1 MAREFK
7 KIVREELSYVP
18 EMFIGEKKPLTFK
31 MRTLSQKELAKF
43 ADAGTRLNV
52 NSGMLIL
59 GTTEIEYEIARLC
72 INGWDNFVVEGDTI
86 AFKRDGAGKL
96 DERIIEVA
104 SLDLIEVP
112 GQFLVAVRGD
122 EVVGVSIGKVDAPGV
137 LDDVVPGG
145 VYSYPFW

>member
-31 MRTLSQKELAKF
+31 IRTLNQKELAKF

-72 INGWDNFVVEGDTI
+72 INGWDNFIVDGKAKPFKKEGN
-86 AFKRDGAGKL
+86 GLL
-96 DERIIEVA
+96 DEEAIEVLPLDIIEEVA
-104 SLDLIEVP
+104 NHILK
-112 GQFLVAVRGD
+112 
-122 EVVGVSIGKVDAPGV
+122 VSKFPEEEKGK
-137 LDDVVPGG
+137 
-145 VYSYPFW
+145 

>member
-1 MAREFK
+1 MGREFK

-96 DERIIEVA
+96 DERIIEDIDGFFDILV
-104 SLDLIEVP
+104 EV
-112 GQFLVAVRGD
+112 GKYIS
-122 EVVGVSIGKVDAPGV
+122 VVSK
-137 LDDVVPGG
+137 
-145 VYSYPFW
+145 YPEMAIK

>member
-72 INGWDNFVVEGDTI
+72 ITGWDNFEG
-86 AFKRDGAGKL
+86 KKSRQY
-96 DERIIEVA
+96 EV
-104 SLDLIEVP
+104 SRRFTHRHDL
-112 GQFLVAVRGD
+112 
-122 EVVGVSIGKVDAPGV
+122 
-137 LDDVVPGG
+137 
-145 VYSYPFW
+145 